1 MTSSFFTSAG
11 IFCVT
16 CRSKK
21 EVNSIWI
28 QDRMLA
34 IKLYLQL
41 EEYASELF
49 YCYPGQQ
56 AIKIF
61 RRRDENNFYIE
72 SKTSNRI

>member
-16 CRSKK
+16 CKK
-21 EVNSIWI
+21 KVEVHPIWI
-28 QDRMLA
+28 QDRLLA
-34 IKLYLQL
+34 IKLYLEL

-49 YCYPGQQ
+49 YCYPGQP

-61 RRRDENNFYIE
+61 RRRGLCEKNIQ
-72 SKTSNRI
+72 S